1 MRGSSE
7 PLAGASATAAIAFPG
22 LQTRPGRKEL
32 TVTALKLARTYA
44 RYALSSLAVVAF
56 GRYLN

>member
-1 MRGSSE
+1 MM
-7 PLAGASATAAIAFPG
+7 
-22 LQTRPGRKEL
+22 
-32 TVTALKLARTYA
+32 TALKLARAYA